1 MTAREFERRVA
12 DSVCGIKGEI
22 VVGVSG
28 GADSTALLVA
38 LHAVGKPLF
47 AVTCDFHLRGE
58 ESTRDRRFVGSL
70 CRRLG
75 VECLEADIDVEGWR
89 REHGGSVEMAC
100 RDTRY
105 ALFRRTLRERGAARI
120 AVAHNA
126 DDNVETL
133 LLNLFR
139 GTGIEGLRGMEPDT
153 GEIIRPLLG
162 IGRRGILE
170 YLAEKGEEFVTDS
183 TNLES
188 EYRRNFIRN
197 RVLPLIEER
206 WPGMRDAVALTQRN
220 LRGEAAVLRHALA
233 PAQENI
239 LPWKAIRR
247 CGDARTMIHRF
258 ASRFGAS
265 ASQIDEIT
273 RHSAAPRPGCYW
285 PVRDGEISSERDG
298 LYFDSLTEEAP
309 QLQWTAMENTPAAMA
324 TIRADRSN
332 TAFYSSRKP
341 ENYMLRGVRAG
352 DRIAPLGMKGT
363 MAVSDI
369 MKDAKLARRQKR
381 LARVLCD
388 AATGEILWLEGLK
401 RSRHDLVAP
410 ADPVIFRLAKPL
422 TPEMP

>member
-1 MTAREFERRVA
+1 MTVREFEWRVA
-12 DSVCGIKGEI
+12 DAVRAVKGEI

-28 GADSTALLVA
+28 GADSTAMLVA

-47 AVTCDFHLRGE
+47 VVTCDFHLRGE
-58 ESTRDRRFVGSL
+58 ESTRDRRFVVAL

-75 VECLEADIDVEGWR
+75 VECLEADIDVDGWR

-105 ALFRRTLRERGAARI
+105 ALFRKTLRERGASRI

-126 DDNVETL
+126 DDNVETM

-162 IGRRGILE
+162 VGRREILE

-188 EYRRNFIRN
+188 DYRRNFVRN

-220 LRGEAAVLRHALA
+220 LRGEAAVLRRALA
-233 PAQENI
+233 PAQGDV
-239 LPWKAIRR
+239 LQWDAIRE
-247 CGDARTMIHRF
+247 CGDARTMVHRF

-265 ASQIDEIT
+265 AAQIEEIA
-273 RHSAAPRPGCYW
+273 RHSASPRPGSYW
-285 PVRDGEISSERDG
+285 KVRDGEISSERDG
-298 LYFDSLTEEAP
+298 LHFDSLKEQP
-309 QLQWTAMENTPAAMA
+309 PLLQWAGLENTPETMS

-332 TAFYSSRKP
+332 SAFYTCRAP

-369 MKDAKLARRQKR
+369 MKDAKLTRRQKR
-381 LARVLCD
+381 LTRVLCD
-388 AATGEILWLEGLK
+388 ATTGEILWIEGLK

-410 ADPVIFRLAKPL
+410 ADRAIFRLAKP
-422 TPEMP
+422 